1 MEKLKLT
8 LVVPNYHWIEQDES
22 TFWHITPYNLCLLAA
37 MVRDL
42 CDVQILD
49 AYAGNMTEEQ
59 FIAALRCSDPDLV
72 GVTVMMDQCA
82 PAGHKAAALAKS
94 ILPDR
99 KLVMGGVYVT
109 VNPDR
114 AMADPHIDYAV
125 VGEGEYVFRD
135 LIRFL
140 CGQAPM
146 PNQGLSYRGEAG
158 VVHTGRSDFIQDLDA
173 LPLPAYDL
181 IDFEKYATRAP
192 RRSVDGPR
200 ALPYARVITSRGCPV
215 GCVFCQVELI
225 MGRRFRPRSAESVLG
240 EIAWL
245 KERYGVRTII
255 FDDDNLFTDRQRACA
270 IFQGMIDRHLDVS
283 WISSATAVFRLDE
296 DLLQLM
302 RRSGCDYICIAIESG
317 TKRVLKQVIGKPV
330 DYEQAKRM
338 VRCARD
344 LGIYVAAN
352 FIVGFPTETWDE
364 IRRTIHFAEE
374 LDANYVKLFHA
385 IPLRHTRLWDLCERT
400 GAFRQGFRQDDIRW
414 SVGQIESTEFRSE
427 DLTILRAYEWDRI
440 NFTDPEKRRRT
451 AAMMN
456 VEESELLE
464 IRRRTLLGAQA
475 RLATTAGE
483 S

>member
-1 MEKLKLT
+1 MKRFRVT
-8 LVVPNYHWIEQDES
+8 LVVPNYRWARLDES
-22 TFWHITPYNLCLLAA
+22 AFWHITPYNLCMLAA
-37 MVRDL
+37 AVRDV
-42 CDVQILD
+42 CEVRIID
-49 AYAGNMTEEQ
+49 AYAPDMTEGQ
-59 FIAALRCSDPDLV
+59 FVEALRADAPDLI

-82 PAGHKAAALAKS
+82 PTGHRTAGLAKS
-94 ILPDR
+94 VLPDTPVI
-99 KLVMGGVYVT
+99 LGGVYPT
-109 VNPDR
+109 VNPDQ
-114 AMADPHIDYAV
+114 AMADANVDYAL
-125 VGEGEYVFRD
+125 VGEGEHVFREF
-135 LIRFL
+135 IGFL
-140 CGQAPM
+140 RGGNAM
-146 PNQGLSYRGEAG
+146 PAQGISYRQAG
-158 VVHTGRSDFIQDLDA
+158 CVVHTGRADFIEDLDT

-181 IDFEKYATRAP
+181 IDFESYASRAP

-215 GCVFCQVELI
+215 DCVFCQVKLI
-225 MGRRFRPRSAESVLG
+225 MGRKFRPRSAEDVLQ

-245 KERYGVRTII
+245 KDRYGVRTII
-255 FDDDNLFTDRQRACA
+255 FDDDNLFTDQRRARD

-296 DLLQLM
+296 DLLHLM
-302 RRSGCDYICIAIESG
+302 RRSGCEYICIAIESG
-317 TKRVLKQVIGKPV
+317 TERVLKQVIGKPV

-364 IRRTIHFAEE
+364 IRQTIRFAEE

-400 GAFRQGFRQDDIRW
+400 GAFKADFRQDDIRW
-414 SVGQIESTEFRSE
+414 SVGQIESAEFRSE

-456 VEESELLE
+456 VEEPELLE
-464 IRRRTLLGAQA
+464 IRRKTLLGAQT
-475 RLATTAGE
+475 RLAAGAGE